1 VVAERRQSLQSVT
14 GLTRRELALLDEA
27 TLEVLSTEDVTE
39 ETIWRVRRVRRLR
52 RDLGLQYE
60 AIEVIVRLLDRIET
74 LEGEQFPK
82 RG

>member
-1 VVAERRQSLQSVT
+1 VAERRQSLQSVT